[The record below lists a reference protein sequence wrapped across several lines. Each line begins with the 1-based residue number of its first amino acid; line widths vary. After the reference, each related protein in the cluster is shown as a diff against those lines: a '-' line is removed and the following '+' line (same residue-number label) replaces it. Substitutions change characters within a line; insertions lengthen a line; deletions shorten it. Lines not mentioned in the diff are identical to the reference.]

1 MATTTA
7 LLNQPV
13 DALGEPRSYFFNG
26 RLLSAE
32 DLTRE
37 QDQRAGG
44 QRRLARLIGCGVA
57 KGLQVSRLST
67 ASKLR
72 IAPGLGVTPSG
83 ELIEIDQLDLDLSAA
98 ARAGRLGG
106 FGNCAAGLADGQPL
120 AGLYL
125 LVLTPAWTPQ
135 GRAQTL
141 LGEVGACNR
150 RTEQPAVRARL
161 LELLRPA
168 SATNVNLRNLLAVGL
183 LSPGQGLAATS
194 ADERVGWWPRLRQ
207 RSDTGASC
215 PTLGGDD
222 LPLSVVQIDSSAG
235 VVFLDTD
242 AARRPLALPPG
253 AAGDALWPLSW
264 AVEMQAFGV
273 QFLAQLGATLP
284 PPASEFVWLP
294 PALTLSPAQ
303 LERFAQVFR
312 VKLSA
317 RIPALGRAAFAR
329 ALQDGWLDEPV
340 AHQSASWQVFRLI
353 GHAERLLLRIQSTV
367 TEADTLPR
375 KPGEAFGER
384 TSAGVASAAS
394 RLLAAGRRAKAH
406 PNEGQSPSKAELSVA
421 ASALTQAPD
430 RPKRLPKS

>member
-32 DLTRE
+32 DLRRE

-44 QRRLARLIGCGVA
+44 QRRLARLMGCGVA
-57 KGLQVSRLST
+57 SGLRVSRLGT

-98 ARAGRLGG
+98 TRSGRLGG

-161 LELLRPA
+161 LALLPPT
-168 SATNVNLRNLLAVGL
+168 SATTANLRNLLAVGL
-183 LSPGQGLAATS
+183 LSPGQGLVATG
-194 ADERVGWWPRLRQ
+194 AGERLGWWPRQRQ

-215 PTLGGDD
+215 PTLGADD
-222 LPLSVVQIDSSAG
+222 LPLAVVQIDSSAD

-242 AARRPLALPPG
+242 AAQRPLAPPPG
-253 AAGDALWPLSW
+253 GAGDAFWPLSW
-264 AVEMQAFGV
+264 ALEMQAFGA
-273 QFLAQLGATLP
+273 QFLAQLGTTAP
-284 PPASEFVWLP
+284 PQASEFDWLP
-294 PALTLSPAQ
+294 PALALSPAQ
-303 LERFAQVFR
+303 LDRFVQVFQA
-312 VKLSA
+312 KLPA
-317 RIPALGRAAFAR
+317 RSPALGRAAFAR

-340 AHQSASWQVFRLI
+340 AQRGASWQVFRLA

-367 TEADTLPR
+367 VETGTVPA
-375 KPGEAFGER
+375 KPTGGVGER
-384 TSAGVASAAS
+384 TSAVVASAAS
-394 RLLAAGRRAKAH
+394 RLMAAGRRAKLH
-406 PNEGQSPSKAELSVA
+406 PEEGPAPSKDELSVA

-430 RPKRLPKS
+430 RPKRLRKK

>member
-32 DLTRE
+32 DLRRE

-44 QRRLARLIGCGVA
+44 QHRLARLMGCGVA
-57 KGLQVSRLST
+57 SGLRVSRLGT

-98 ARAGRLGG
+98 TRSGRLGG

-161 LELLRPA
+161 LALLPPT
-168 SATNVNLRNLLAVGL
+168 SATTANLRNLLAVGL
-183 LSPGQGLAATS
+183 LSPGQGLVA
-194 ADERVGWWPRLRQ
+194 
-207 RSDTGASC
+207 TGA
-215 PTLGGDD
+215 G
-222 LPLSVVQIDSSAG
+222 
-235 VVFLDTD
+235 
-242 AARRPLALPPG
+242 
-253 AAGDALWPLSW
+253 
-264 AVEMQAFGV
+264 
-273 QFLAQLGATLP
+273 
-284 PPASEFVWLP
+284 
-294 PALTLSPAQ
+294 
-303 LERFAQVFR
+303 
-312 VKLSA
+312 
-317 RIPALGRAAFAR
+317 
-329 ALQDGWLDEPV
+329 
-340 AHQSASWQVFRLI
+340 
-353 GHAERLLLRIQSTV
+353 ERLDSG
-367 TEADTLPR
+367 D
-375 KPGEAFGER
+375 G
-384 TSAGVASAAS
+384 
-394 RLLAAGRRAKAH
+394 
-406 PNEGQSPSKAELSVA
+406 
-421 ASALTQAPD
+421 
-430 RPKRLPKS
+430 